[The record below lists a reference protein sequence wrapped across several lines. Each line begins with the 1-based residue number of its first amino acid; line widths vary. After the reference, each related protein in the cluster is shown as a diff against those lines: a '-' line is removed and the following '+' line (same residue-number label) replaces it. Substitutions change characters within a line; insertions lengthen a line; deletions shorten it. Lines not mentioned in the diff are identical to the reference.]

1 MRKLLCL
8 FLSGCLLL
16 CGLAWSAGGEETP
29 APAQE
34 ALSTPAPDEGPEE
47 TLVPLQTP
55 GAAQETRIA
64 PLDELPDYV
73 EWLLEIARGELGYR
87 EERSG
92 ATKYGV
98 WTGDPT
104 AEWCAE
110 FLCWCVDQVDR
121 QHGTQLLNSIYPYY
135 TGTNT
140 GRDWFLK
147 QGRYIARKGTVPGW
161 GSQWNKI
168 TGEAIAKNS
177 YIPQPGDWM
186 FFSTS
191 ALGDTTHVAMV
202 EYCAYD
208 EQGGVRVH
216 VIEGNNP
223 DSVARNVYSIDHW
236 AILGY
241 GTVYDLADI
250 TLRFG
255 SAGEKV
261 MALQSELVEAGL
273 LEGQYITGRYG
284 ALTEQ
289 AVKQLQRKA
298 GLSESGVANRET
310 RLALKDYIAQRY
322 REHPELWVVEQD
334 ENP

>member
-1 MRKLLCL
+1 
-8 FLSGCLLL
+8 
-16 CGLAWSAGGEETP
+16 
-29 APAQE
+29 
-34 ALSTPAPDEGPEE
+34 
-47 TLVPLQTP
+47 
-55 GAAQETRIA
+55 
-64 PLDELPDYV
+64 
-73 EWLLEIARGELGYR
+73 
-87 EERSG
+87 
-92 ATKYGV
+92 
-98 WTGDPT
+98 
-104 AEWCAE
+104 
-110 FLCWCVDQVDR
+110 
-121 QHGTQLLNSIYPYY
+121 
-135 TGTNT
+135 
-140 GRDWFLK
+140 
-147 QGRYIARKGTVPGW
+147 
-161 GSQWNKI
+161 
-168 TGEAIAKNS
+168 
-177 YIPQPGDWM
+177 
-186 FFSTS
+186 
-191 ALGDTTHVAMV
+191 MV

-261 MALQSELVEAGL
+261 KALQSELVDAGL

-289 AVKQLQRKA
+289 AVKQLQRQA